1 MKSEILTIAFQ
12 RIRTRFRRGED
23 ARDSDSDDALQEAFC
38 RLWSK
43 HGEIKDISHA
53 EGLLVTT
60 SKHIQID
67 GLRHRQSHQSVSL
80 TDISDP
86 PWEEEENTLAETY
99 EQVTKLASRHLSD
112 RDREILY
119 LREKDGL
126 EFSELA
132 ERYNLSEANVRM
144 IVSRARKALREIYRK
159 ESKEM

>member
-1 MKSEILTIAFQ
+1 MKTEILTMAFQ

-23 ARDSDSDDALQEAFC
+23 ATDSDSDDALQEAFC

-43 HGEIKDISHA
+43 HGDITDVSYA

-60 SKHIQID
+60 SRNIRID
-67 GLRHRQSHQSVSL
+67 GLRRQQSHQSVSL
-80 TDISDP
+80 SEISDP
-86 PWEEEENTLAETY
+86 PWEEEESTVAETY

-159 ESKEM
+159 ECK